1 MPQLKP
7 KIRKQA
13 TAKDVKSAAAVG
25 NAQYEYFQKYGEF
38 PKSDEELN
46 EFLL

>member
-7 KIRKQA
+7 KTRKQA

-25 NAQYEYFQKYGEF
+25 NAQYEYFQKYGKF
-38 PKSDEELN
+38 PKSSQDLK
-46 EFLL
+46 EFLR